1 MSSIEWLIM
10 NSGLILNFI
19 GSLMIAFSVGVNPG
33 EAYQEHKD
41 KKIYLASILYYKM
54 FWGGVIILILGF
66 AVSIFVSIFVGG
78 CALIETSRTNS

>member
-1 MSSIEWLIM
+1 M

-33 EAYQEHKD
+33 GAYQEPKD
-41 KKIYLASILYYKM
+41 KKIYLASIVRPKI
-54 FWGGVIILILGF
+54 FWWGVRILILGF